1 MTINFST
8 SFAATV
14 RSFRASIPGERET
27 IGCDRTCLLLRLPAP
42 FSAPRFTNRQQP
54 ARLSLDA
61 RSMIREWM
69 PSDRR
74 GFVML
79 AMLAIVAAFSAYVQ
93 YIRSGDVHWL
103 IGGSIILAS
112 WPYAYFVIIPVNNLL
127 HGIRN
132 VPASMER
139 VPAQ

>member
-1 MTINFST
+1 VRPDLLA
-8 SFAATV
+8 FATACAFFGAT
-14 RSFRASIPGERET
+14 
-27 IGCDRTCLLLRLPAP
+27 LYKY
-42 FSAPRFTNRQQP
+42 RQQP